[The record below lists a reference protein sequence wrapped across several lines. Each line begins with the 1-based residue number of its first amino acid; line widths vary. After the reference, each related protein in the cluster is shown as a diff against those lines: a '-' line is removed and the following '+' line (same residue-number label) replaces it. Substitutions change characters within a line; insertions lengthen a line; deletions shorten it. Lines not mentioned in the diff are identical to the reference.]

1 MKCAKHCKNMDIFNN
16 LATGFAVALA
26 PINLLYC
33 FLGSFIGTAIGVL
46 PGLGPPATIALLL
59 PVTYGIP
66 ATSAVILLAGI
77 FYGAMYGG
85 STTSILL
92 NIPGEA
98 ASVVTCLDGY
108 QMARQ
113 GRAGAALAISA
124 FGSFIAGTLS
134 IVGLML
140 LAPPLAAF
148 AIKFGPPENFALLVL
163 GLMMVGYLAGGSMT
177 KGLMMACLG
186 LLLGTVGLDPIM
198 GTQRFTYGIFKL
210 SEGFEFILVAMGLF
224 GIGEVLVNVEQTI
237 KAEVFETKLRG
248 LLPNREEWRAAA
260 APIARG
266 SLLGFFIGVLPGGG
280 AIISS
285 FISYALEKKLSKHPE
300 RFGKGAIE
308 GVAAPESANNSAA
321 TGSFIPL
328 LTLGVPGNA
337 SIAMIFAALLI
348 HGIRPGPLLVA
359 EKPEVFWGLVSSMY
373 IGNVMLL
380 VLNLPLIGLWVRLLR
395 VPYPLLAP
403 LILVFVLIGAY
414 SVNNSAFDVGITIAF
429 GFFGYLMR
437 KFDFEPAPLVLAMIL
452 GPQLEASLRR
462 SLIYSHGELGVFFER
477 PIAAA
482 LMALALLMLLS
493 PIFRWAFGHKFSAIV
508 EPASS
513 AEVTEGKSDVGSK

>member
-1 MKCAKHCKNMDIFNN
+1 MDIFNN
-16 LATGFAVALA
+16 LATGFAVALT

-46 PGLGPPATIALLL
+46 PGIGPPATIALLL

-66 ATSAVILLAGI
+66 ATSAIILLAGI

-124 FGSFIAGTLS
+124 FGSFIAGTLGV
-134 IVGLML
+134 VGLML

-163 GLMMVGYLAGGSMT
+163 GLMMVGYLAGESMT
-177 KGLMMACLG
+177 KGLIMACLG

-224 GIGEVLVNVEQTI
+224 GIGEVLANVEQNIT
-237 KAEVFETKLRG
+237 AEVFQTKIRG
-248 LLPNREEWRAAA
+248 LLPNREEWRTSA

-266 SLLGFFIGVLPGGG
+266 SLLGFLIGVLPGGG

-321 TGSFIPL
+321 TSSFIPL
-328 LTLGVPGNA
+328 LTLGIPGNA
-337 SIAMIFAALLI
+337 SIAVIFAALLI
-348 HGIRPGPLLVA
+348 HGVRPGPLLVA
-359 EKPEVFWGLVSSMY
+359 EKPEVFWGLIASMY
-373 IGNVMLL
+373 IGNIMLL
-380 VLNLPLIGLWVRLLR
+380 VLNLPLIGLWVKLLR
-395 VPYPLLAP
+395 IPYPLLAP
-403 LILVFVLIGAY
+403 LILVFVIIGAY
-414 SVNNSAFDVGITIAF
+414 SVNNSVFDVGVTIAF
-429 GFFGYLMR
+429 GLLGYVIR
-437 KFDFEPAPLVLAMIL
+437 KFNFEPAPLVLAMIL
-452 GPQLEASLRR
+452 GPQLEGSLRR
-462 SLIYSHGELGVFFER
+462 SLIYSRGDLMVFFER

-482 LMALALLMLLS
+482 LMTLALFMLLS
-493 PIFRWAFGHKFSAIV
+493 PIFRMVLSRKLWEIV
-508 EPASS
+508 GPVREATQE
-513 AEVTEGKSDVGSK
+513 AGEKSDVGSK

>member
-1 MKCAKHCKNMDIFNN
+1 MDIFNN
-16 LATGFAVALA
+16 LATGFAVALT

-46 PGLGPPATIALLL
+46 PGIGPPATIALLL

-66 ATSAVILLAGI
+66 ATSAIILLAGI

-124 FGSFIAGTLS
+124 FGSFIAGTLGV
-134 IVGLML
+134 VGLML

-148 AIKFGPPENFALLVL
+148 AVKFGPPENFALLVL
-163 GLMMVGYLAGGSMT
+163 GLMMVGYLAGESMT
-177 KGLMMACLG
+177 KGLIMACLG

-224 GIGEVLVNVEQTI
+224 GIGEVLANVEQNIT
-237 KAEVFETKLRG
+237 AEVFQTKIRG
-248 LLPNREEWRAAA
+248 LLPNREEWRTSA

-266 SLLGFFIGVLPGGG
+266 SLLGFLIGVLPGGG

-321 TGSFIPL
+321 TSSFIPL
-328 LTLGVPGNA
+328 LTLGIPGNA
-337 SIAMIFAALLI
+337 SIAVIFAALLI
-348 HGIRPGPLLVA
+348 HGVRPGPLLVA
-359 EKPEVFWGLVSSMY
+359 EKPEVFWGLIASMY
-373 IGNVMLL
+373 IGNIMLL
-380 VLNLPLIGLWVRLLR
+380 VLNLPLIGLWVKLLR

-403 LILVFVLIGAY
+403 LILVFVIIGAY
-414 SVNNSAFDVGITIAF
+414 SVNNSVFDVGVTIAF
-429 GFFGYLMR
+429 GLLGYVIR
-437 KFDFEPAPLVLAMIL
+437 KFNFEPAPLVLAMIL
-452 GPQLEASLRR
+452 GPQLEGSLRR
-462 SLIYSHGELGVFFER
+462 SLIYSRGDLMVFFER

-482 LMALALLMLLS
+482 LMTLALFMLLS
-493 PIFRWAFGHKFSAIV
+493 PIFRMVLSRKLWEIV
-508 EPASS
+508 GPVREATQE
-513 AEVTEGKSDVGSK
+513 AGEKSDVGSK